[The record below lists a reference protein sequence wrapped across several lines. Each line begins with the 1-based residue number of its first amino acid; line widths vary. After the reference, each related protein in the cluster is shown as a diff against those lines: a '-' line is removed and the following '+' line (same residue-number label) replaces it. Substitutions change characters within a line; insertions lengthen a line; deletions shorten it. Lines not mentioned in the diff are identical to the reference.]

1 MVSAKEIAASIEAKK
16 KKPPGAAEEGS
27 PEEEAS
33 EPADEAAAEGDA
45 GSEPDDELGDY
56 DAIEDSAVS
65 DIMTSK
71 DPATVKAALRQFVR
85 ACMDRG
91 EEE

>member
-1 MVSAKEIAASIEAKK
+1 MVSAREIAASIEAKK
-16 KKPPGAAEEGS
+16 KKPPAAAEEGS

-33 EPADEAAAEGDA
+33 EPADEAAGEDDG
-45 GSEPDDELGDY
+45 GEPDDELGDY
-56 DAIEDSAVS
+56 DAIEDSAVA
-65 DIMTSK
+65 DIMNSK